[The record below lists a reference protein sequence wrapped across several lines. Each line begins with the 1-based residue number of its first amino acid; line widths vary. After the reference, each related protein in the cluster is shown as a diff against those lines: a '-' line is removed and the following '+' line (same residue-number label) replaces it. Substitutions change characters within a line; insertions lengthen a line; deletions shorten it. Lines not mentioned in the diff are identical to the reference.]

1 MDRIKDLVEKVN
13 EKASKTQPSVQ
24 VVKTPETTVQGPIEI
39 TSPKD
44 QLSDLYRPPL
54 KTPDGVVVK
63 PKIPNNA
70 VAINIP
76 TQGEP
81 EKPRQIGLLTRQGGL
96 KPTILPLMG
105 NRLISNRD
113 HYNYYT
119 ISDSNLNLKLPVS
132 LNGKNCVSEYGCD
145 MIYDD
150 DLVNVEGYND
160 LFKATVYENSQY
172 RYIPVV

>member
-1 MDRIKDLVEKVN
+1 
-13 EKASKTQPSVQ
+13 
-24 VVKTPETTVQGPIEI
+24 
-39 TSPKD
+39 
-44 QLSDLYRPPL
+44 
-54 KTPDGVVVK
+54 
-63 PKIPNNA
+63 
-70 VAINIP
+70 
-76 TQGEP
+76 
-81 EKPRQIGLLTRQGGL
+81 
-96 KPTILPLMG
+96 MG